1 MVSPHGGAGGSHFA
15 TAARILF
22 DSAKKVGAVEPL
34 GETSKRYAQQLKRI
48 QSQSQ
53 KKGGS
58 LGSVSYKVAEFL
70 ATQRTPKPNIIRNST
85 SIAKRVP
92 LIDIPRQPP
101 KKKDVSIAVKPH
113 TENVPPLDFITNEGK
128 TPGVQPARPKE
139 TVANTKTSHSESLI
153 SNRVVPTLDFVT
165 ELRKTKVSSPD
176 ASAMPLVVMKMEAA
190 DTEKQ
195 EEIRD
200 VATIVKP
207 SKATIVE
214 EKPLFE
220 TTVVSAQKPSFL
232 AEHDLATLFEKVVHV
247 PEKIVKPKITVP
259 ISAKEP
265 SAKVPHVEPVKS
277 GAMSVDAWELQR
289 EREIE
294 QLRKSQETAEKERLA
309 MKREEEHKTLGDEW
323 VQHRTTVTK
332 KTVGQTDLT
341 ACMIEKMYF
350 SNQWEACFKSFGQ
363 LVSISGAS
371 SSALKQAVRIMES
384 RLRYIPLE
392 QREIVR
398 SALLKE
404 LKQRRLHDEVVKFE
418 LRHCV
423 GEAFLQLYHSA
434 PSSVKDTLDFYTVA
448 KAISLLVSAGSWQ
461 EAVELVGNSQKRFND
476 KTGLHELRLLFS
488 ASFLDKDAAKSVKEF
503 VSGTLTAFE
512 RFGKVHKL
520 QLAKMEKGAHRRQMV
535 LQLIASNH
543 VDEAIYAEL
552 LRITPTENI
561 KDVLDEIRKRG
572 LNPED
577 PAIIAAVCWKTFD
590 PENPQV
596 LFREIEKQEKK
607 TGIRPAHLLA
617 AVAMARAS
625 KTRETLR
632 STVSIVKK
640 APIFKARFT
649 LRKLLPLLHENNM
662 QKEIVE
668 LADFY
673 KDHVPVATALPQA
686 VAFVN
691 DALQAEGRPPLSE
704 QTVSK
709 LQLGDKTSGSGVG
722 STKATAPTEATGAL
736 TAGSEI
742 SSEAMLQCAKDRNW
756 MKALMLINF
765 SFPALAKTADA
776 DTLTLF
782 YNCALSASVEKV
794 EVVQSIYSSMKQR
807 GVQVNATTNNA
818 VLSSLMRCGRSQEA
832 IEFYSQTEI
841 SARDSNTHSVMLSLY
856 GKIGMWEE
864 ALELIKCARGG
875 SKKLPPMTYTLGINA
890 VHSHS
895 WSATLALFQALRKEH
910 GDVAIKQAVVD
921 KVVRC
926 LSQNKRT
933 AEIQKLELELAKKK
947 KKQ

>member
-1 MVSPHGGAGGSHFA
+1 
-15 TAARILF
+15 
-22 DSAKKVGAVEPL
+22 
-34 GETSKRYAQQLKRI
+34 
-48 QSQSQ
+48 
-53 KKGGS
+53 
-58 LGSVSYKVAEFL
+58 
-70 ATQRTPKPNIIRNST
+70 
-85 SIAKRVP
+85 
-92 LIDIPRQPP
+92 
-101 KKKDVSIAVKPH
+101 
-113 TENVPPLDFITNEGK
+113 
-128 TPGVQPARPKE
+128 
-139 TVANTKTSHSESLI
+139 
-153 SNRVVPTLDFVT
+153 
-165 ELRKTKVSSPD
+165 
-176 ASAMPLVVMKMEAA
+176 MPLVVMKMEAA

-207 SKATIVE
+207 PKATIVE

-294 QLRKSQETAEKERLA
+294 QLRKSQENAEKERLA

-323 VQHRTTVTK
+323 VQHRTTVAK

-384 RLRYIPLE
+384 RLRYVPLE

-503 VSGTLTAFE
+503 VSGTLAAFE

-520 QLAKMEKGAHRRQMV
+520 QLAKMEKGAHRRQMI

-577 PAIIAAVCWKTFD
+577 PAILAAVCWKTFD

-756 MKALMLINF
+756 MKALMLINS

-875 SKKLPPMTYTLGINA
+875 SKKLPPMIYTLGINA

-895 WSATLALFQALRKEH
+895 WSATLALFQTLRKEH

>member
-53 KKGGS
+53 KRGGS

-113 TENVPPLDFITNEGK
+113 TEKVPHLDFVTNEEK

-139 TVANTKTSHSESLI
+139 TVAHTKTSHSESLI

-176 ASAMPLVVMKMEAA
+176 TSTMPLVAMKMEAA

-207 SKATIVE
+207 PKATIVE

-232 AEHDLATLFEKVVHV
+232 AEHDLATVFEKVVHV

-294 QLRKSQETAEKERLA
+294 QLRKSQEAAEKERLA

-323 VQHRTTVTK
+323 VQHRTTVAK

-341 ACMIEKMYF
+341 TCMIEKMYF

-488 ASFLDKDAAKSVKEF
+488 TSFLDKDAAKSVKEF

-520 QLAKMEKGAHRRQMV
+520 QLAKMEKGAHRRQMI
-535 LQLIASNH
+535 LQLITSNH

-577 PAIIAAVCWKTFD
+577 PAILAAICWKTFD

-709 LQLGDKTSGSGVG
+709 LQLGDKTSGLGVG

-756 MKALMLINF
+756 MKALMLINS

-864 ALELIKCARGG
+864 ALELIKGARGG
-875 SKKLPPMTYTLGINA
+875 SKKLSPMTYTLGINA

-895 WSATLALFQALRKEH
+895 WSATLALFQTLRKEH

-933 AEIQKLELELAKKK
+933 VEIQKLELELAKKK